1 MLKTT
6 LDKHAPLKKR
16 VVTIRS
22 AASWYTDEVTQEKR
36 KHRCLER
43 KWRKTRLVA
52 DRQNY
57 LLQCNV
63 VNNLIISLKSS
74 HYSTVINE
82 SSSDQNILF
91 KTMNKLLQKS
101 AEKSYPPSSDATSLV
116 SLFAD
121 FFVNKIDN
129 INSKL
134 EERNNAMLS
143 GRMVPSEQCTS
154 ELILSF
160 Q

>member
-1 MLKTT
+1 MS
-6 LDKHAPLKKR
+6 R
-16 VVTIRS
+16 
-22 AASWYTDEVTQEKR
+22 E
-36 KHRCLER
+36 
-43 KWRKTRLVA
+43 WRKTRLVA

-129 INSKL
+129 IHSKL